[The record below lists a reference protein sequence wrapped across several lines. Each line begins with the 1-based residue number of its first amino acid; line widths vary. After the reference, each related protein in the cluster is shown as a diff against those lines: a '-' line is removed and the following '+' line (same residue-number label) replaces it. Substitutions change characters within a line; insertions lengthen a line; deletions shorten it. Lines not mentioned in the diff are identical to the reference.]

1 MTSLWTRERKWPNE
15 HTWVKANKMSQY
27 SNEQSSSQNNGQGNG
42 QNNGQSYGTV
52 ASLSEALFSAPIY
65 DVDRAPDSP
74 EAQAKVDQL
83 IDYIN
88 GKIELLA
95 FDDPAPFLL
104 KQMVQCFVDPRRST
118 RLNLV
123 ESFSQIGEPAT
134 PFLLEGVA
142 NHAESVVRRACC
154 NALTNIGD
162 PASVP
167 VLVES
172 LLKDPDIGVKS
183 AAAAALAKVGAPA
196 FDALRDML
204 ASETAS
210 ESCKGHAAWA
220 MAAMSGEVSERL
232 YCTMNDPSAAVR
244 TAVIGA
250 ITQFIKTQ
258 TAQQAEPGSLVLGQ
272 SQQGQLQVVATKTT
286 RPETLQRALTMLT
299 EALNDQSSEVR
310 IEAAANLA
318 RLGCQKAYQPLIACL
333 KDPVASV
340 RKAAALALAKL
351 GNPDAIEAISLLLR
365 DVEETVQRTAT
376 VAIDQLNAGKAAQ
389 NR

>member
-1 MTSLWTRERKWPNE
+1 MTSLWASERKWPNE
-15 HTWVKANKMSQY
+15 YTWVQANKMSQY
-27 SNEQSSSQNNGQGNG
+27 SNDQGSSQNND
-42 QNNGQSYGTV
+42 QSDGTV
-52 ASLSEALFSAPIY
+52 AGFSEASFSTPIY
-65 DVDRAPDSP
+65 GVDRAPDSP
-74 EAQAKVDQL
+74 EAQARVDQL

-88 GKIELLA
+88 GKIELLT

-104 KQMVQCFVDPRRST
+104 RQMVQCFVDPRRAT

-142 NHAESVVRRACC
+142 NHSESVVRRACC

-162 PASVP
+162 PASVS
-167 VLVES
+167 VLVNS
-172 LLKDPDIGVKS
+172 LLTDPDIGVKS

-196 FDALRDML
+196 FDALREML

-220 MAAMSGEVSERL
+220 MAAMSSEVSERL

-250 ITQFIKTQ
+250 ITQFIQTQ
-258 TAQQAEPGSLVLGQ
+258 TAQQAEPGSLGLPQPQ
-272 SQQGQLQVVATKTT
+272 SDPLQVAAVKTT

-333 KDPVASV
+333 KDPTASV

-351 GNPDAIEAISLLLR
+351 GNPEAIEAIALLRR
-365 DVEETVQRTAT
+365 DVEESVQRTAA
-376 VAIDQLNAGKAAQ
+376 VAIDQLNVAKTGKI
-389 NR
+389 